1 MNIHTLA
8 AAALAAVLTLASTTE
23 LRAQKIASQTA
34 KVARN
39 SNVAPSRALL
49 LRVNDLGSP
58 TARAVVIRRPAGAFT
73 QDIILV
79 SEATS
84 ASDLARAV
92 AALMFSRRTRGS
104 KIPGEIRA
112 NVIAEP
118 GRNARR
124 THDEQLAAQ
133 DLTRLS
139 RARVVE
145 VDGVGRGPGV
155 AITPAPVQQRD
166 R

>member
-1 MNIHTLA
+1 MHIFTKA
-8 AAALAAVLTLASTTE
+8 AAALAAVLTVASTTN
-23 LRAQKIASQTA
+23 LAAQKVASQTA
-34 KVARN
+34 KVARA
-39 SNVAPSRALL
+39 SDVAPSRALL
-49 LRVNDLGSP
+49 LRVNDLGNP

-79 SEATS
+79 SDATS
-84 ASDLARAV
+84 ASDLAKAV

-104 KIPGEIRA
+104 KLKGEIRA

-118 GRNARR
+118 SRNARR

-133 DLTRLS
+133 DLARLGS
-139 RARVVE
+139 ARVVD
-145 VDGVGRGPGV
+145 VDGIGRGPGV
-155 AITPAPVQQRD
+155 AITPAPVQPRV